1 MTEKRQ
7 GREPSVVESRGLG
20 CDPAERSIGC
30 RRPGRFGLKIED
42 SFTVDA
48 PLERVWSMITDPAI
62 VGPCIPGCQQ
72 IEVTGPDTYKA
83 DIRVAVGPIKTIF
96 TVTVEKTE
104 ERAPH
109 FASSTTKGEE
119 GGRASTL
126 NATSTLSLSETE
138 GGTEIAYASDVS
150 VFGRLGKFGL
160 GVMKKKARD
169 LGHVFADNF
178 REKAEGNES

>member
-1 MTEKRQ
+1 MQ
-7 GREPSVVESRGLG
+7 V
-20 CDPAERSIGC
+20 A
-30 RRPGRFGLKIED
+30 D

-48 PLERVWSMITDPAI
+48 PLELVWSMITDPEV
-62 VGPCIPGCQQ
+62 VGPCLPGCQG
-72 IEVTGPDTYKA
+72 IEVTGPTTYKA

-96 TVTVEKTE
+96 SVTVEKTE
-104 ERAPH
+104 ERPPR
-109 FASSTTKGEE
+109 FAASTTKGEE

-126 NATSTLSLSETE
+126 NATSTLTLSEVE

-169 LGHVFADNF
+169 LGHAFAENF
-178 REKAEGNES
+178 REKAEGNAS

>member
-1 MTEKRQ
+1 MQ
-7 GREPSVVESRGLG
+7 
-20 CDPAERSIGC
+20 
-30 RRPGRFGLKIED
+30 IED

-48 PLERVWSMITDPAI
+48 PLERVWSMITDPEV
-62 VGPCIPGCQQ
+62 VGPCIPGCQK

-83 DIRVAVGPIKTIF
+83 DIKVAVGPIKTTF

-104 ERAPH
+104 ERPPH
-109 FASSTTKGEE
+109 FAASSTRGEE

-126 NATSTLSLSETE
+126 NATSTLSLSDVE
-138 GGTEIAYASDVS
+138 GKTEIAYASNVS

-169 LGHVFADNF
+169 LGQTFAETF
-178 REKAEGNES
+178 REKVEGEAS

>member
-1 MTEKRQ
+1 MQ
-7 GREPSVVESRGLG
+7 
-20 CDPAERSIGC
+20 
-30 RRPGRFGLKIED
+30 IED

-48 PLERVWSMITDPAI
+48 PLERVWSMITDPEV
-62 VGPCIPGCQQ
+62 VGPCIPGCQH
-72 IEVTGPDTYKA
+72 IEVTGPDTYRA
-83 DIRVAVGPIKTIF
+83 DIKVAVGPIKTTF

-104 ERAPH
+104 ERPPH

-126 NATSTLSLSETE
+126 NATSRLSLSEVE
-138 GGTEIAYASDVS
+138 GGTEVAYASDVS

-178 REKAEGNES
+178 RGKAEGNAP